1 MAPFP
6 ALSWRACALRGAA
19 SPSLSRTL
27 STPLPLFLPFS
38 RHAEKRNP
46 AVLSCL
52 LVWGGE
58 GASNADPA
66 LDQRGVIQEILLA
79 HCPVSLALL
88 ACGQE
93 IKGQETAIWRVGCP
107 GLLLFPDE
115 CETGWQP
122 PLPGHLSPRPPPL
135 WGPCPGPTTLHL
147 HLLLLGSKCAQHRG
161 PFFPCAPSSL
171 APGVAHRG
179 CLMNVHRTS

>member
-6 ALSWRACALRGAA
+6 ALSWRECALRGAV
-19 SPSLSRTL
+19 SPLSRTL

-58 GASNADPA
+58 GASDADPA
-66 LDQRGVIQEILLA
+66 LDQRGVIQEILPA

-107 GLLLFPDE
+107 GLLLLPDE

-122 PLPGHLSPRPPPL
+122 PLPGHLSPRPRLCGDPVPARL
-135 WGPCPGPTTLHL
+135 PSTFTCSSWGASVLSIAAL
-147 HLLLLGSKCAQHRG
+147 
-161 PFFPCAPSSL
+161 SSRAL
-171 APGVAHRG
+171 PQVWPRVWLTVGA
-179 CLMNVHRTS
+179 